1 MDESQVTNDGAYEAT
16 QPPAAAPEFNVG
28 DLLNVR
34 AIIDVAARRG
44 AFGAA
49 EMASVGAVFT
59 KLDNFLN
66 AVAPPQSPATDQ
78 TSGQG

>member
-1 MDESQVTNDGAYEAT
+1 MDDSQVTNDAAT
-16 QPPAAAPEFNVG
+16 QSPVAPDFNVS

-34 AIIDVAARRG
+34 TIIDVAARRG

-49 EMASVGAVFT
+49 EMASVGAVYT

-66 AVAPPQSPATDQ
+66 VVAPPQQ
-78 TSGQG
+78 TSDAGQTPEQG